1 MAKKSE
7 HPDSRLFDYLNGRA
21 EEAETRLIGEH
32 LSECDECASAA
43 AVVRAIK
50 NEASE
55 AEAPSSQHPDVSELA
70 SFFYSTQEG
79 VSSQVAGHIAS
90 CSSCAEAIA
99 QYSAAERAA
108 SEYHVANGTRAEIP
122 AKAWDLIRE
131 WEESSF
137 AKLKPAGDV
146 INRELLERLPRI
158 LKAERPHAVSGTR
171 DAARVPVLVI
181 SGSGEV
187 HSVEYFEESI
197 DASGARVLRHTEGSA
212 SFDKRVVHALLDIE
226 GKEPLVISELI
237 QSDTLRFEQ
246 AERFEEVRSADFFI
260 IEE

>member
-7 HPDSRLFDYLNGRA
+7 HPDSKLFDYLNGKT
-21 EEAETRLIGEH
+21 EEAETRFIEEH
-32 LSECDECASAA
+32 LFACDECAEGA
-43 AVVRAIK
+43 AVVRAFK
-50 NEASE
+50 NEISDSTAR
-55 AEAPSSQHPDVSELA
+55 SSQHPDVSELA
-70 SFFYSTQEG
+70 SFFYSTSEG
-79 VSSQVAGHIAS
+79 VSSQVAGHVAS
-90 CSSCAEAIA
+90 CLSCAEEIA
-99 QYSAAERAA
+99 QYAAGERAA
-108 SEYHVANGTRAEIP
+108 SQYQVANRTRAEMP
-122 AKAWDLIRE
+122 VKAWELISE

-158 LKAERPHAVSGTR
+158 LKAERHHTVSGTR

-197 DASGARVLRHTEGSA
+197 DPSGARVLRHTEGSA